1 MKILFLDDD
10 CHKMNSL
17 LYCFYE
23 DDVEISNN
31 FMDGLKKVCNNNF
44 DLLVLDMNFPITEN
58 GKIHK
63 LGIEFLDMMQRK
75 KIFIPTII
83 YSSELYDVSKYN
95 NIVGYLKYNIL
106 FDYTEKVDTFKSKV
120 LILKK

>member
-58 GKIHK
+58 GKIRK
-63 LGIEFLDMMQRK
+63 LGIEFLDVMQRK

-83 YSSELYDVSKYN
+83 YSSELYDV
-95 NIVGYLKYNIL
+95 I
-106 FDYTEKVDTFKSKV
+106 
-120 LILKK
+120 